1 MNNSDIVYISGL
13 FEDIDKGLYPVIKNI
28 LETGAYNCVC
38 IQLYKNSKDF
48 GSYPFDI
55 EIKRI
60 DQEIGNYNPKL
71 IIAHSLG
78 GYVALQLQNDIP
90 LILLDPSM
98 PISEI
103 INNNLQLTES
113 GYFYNDGE
121 TTIGREGR
129 QGRIWVTILNTLN
142 RGQR

>member
-28 LETGAYNCVC
+28 LETGSYNCVC

-71 IIAHSLG
+71 ILKIFSGKSL
-78 GYVALQLQNDIP
+78 APRL
-90 LILLDPSM
+90 
-98 PISEI
+98 
-103 INNNLQLTES
+103 
-113 GYFYNDGE
+113 
-121 TTIGREGR
+121 
-129 QGRIWVTILNTLN
+129 
-142 RGQR
+142 